1 MCTFLMPLVSVS
13 TFFVLVF
20 IPSTCKSSFKRAPIS
35 ILVRNNSWLKKHGLP
50 NFEVIFHSRFLIPS
64 LHLIRR
70 SNLEFCVIFVE
81 PGIAIYGVILSD
93 EVL

>member
-1 MCTFLMPLVSVS
+1 MPPVFVS
-13 TFFVLVF
+13 TFFVLVLTSST
-20 IPSTCKSSFKRAPIS
+20 STCKSNFKRAPIS
-35 ILVRNNSWLKKHGLP
+35 ILVRNNSWLRKHGLP